1 MLLAAIAVPIQ
12 APLPAMTLLL
22 MAALFL
28 PPVFRA
34 LKLPELLGLIL
45 AGVLLGP
52 SVFNILEPK
61 ADTVALLAGVG
72 KLYLMFLAGLEIDL
86 SQFQAARDRSLRFG
100 LATFAI
106 PLSVGLLIGLGF
118 GFNLN
123 SAFLIGSLLA
133 SHTLLTLPIV
143 EHYGLLRQRAVAAT
157 LGATI
162 FTDIGALLVLA
173 VCLAVQSGD
182 GGITAIAR
190 DLLIFSVFIALVL
203 YGVKPLSRWFFQRA
217 RANERNQFLF
227 IFLVLL
233 LVSLG
238 AQAIQLDMI
247 IGAFLAGLAVN
258 ETLQDEPVRE
268 KVDFFG
274 KVFFLPCFFIDIGLL
289 LNPVAFWQTLTTATN
304 LTIAIIGGLFGSKFL
319 AAFAVK
325 QREGY
330 RWEEVRLMWSL
341 SLPQVAATL
350 AAAQAGLKAQL
361 ISPAVFD
368 SIIALVLVTVL
379 IGPLLT
385 DRFAQRLCWI
395 RQREDR
401 STPVAF
407 LD

>member
-1 MLLAAIAVPIQ
+1 MLFAAIAVPIHE
-12 APLPAMTLLL
+12 PLPAMALLL
-22 MAALFL
+22 LAALCL
-28 PPVFRA
+28 PPVFRW

-45 AGVLLGP
+45 AGVLIGP
-52 SVFNILEPK
+52 SLLNLLDPK
-61 ADTVALLAGVG
+61 ADTVHLLAGIG

-100 LATFAI
+100 FATFSI
-106 PLSVGLLIGLGF
+106 PLVVGLLIGLGF
-118 GFNLN
+118 GFSLN
-123 SAFLIGSLLA
+123 SSFLIGSLLA

-143 EHYGLLRQRAVAAT
+143 ERYGLLRQRAVSAT

-182 GGITAIAR
+182 GGLTAIAR
-190 DLLIFSVFIALVL
+190 DLLTFSVFITLVL
-203 YGVKPLSRWFFQRA
+203 YGVKPLSRWFFRIA

-247 IGAFLAGLAVN
+247 IGAFLAGLAIN

-268 KVDFFG
+268 KVDFVG
-274 KVFFLPCFFIDIGLL
+274 KVMFLPCFFIDIGLL
-289 LNPVAFWQTLTTATN
+289 LNPVAFWQTLTTASL
-304 LTIAIIGGLFGSKFL
+304 LTGSVIAGLFGSKFL
-319 AAFAVK
+319 AAIAVK
-325 QREGY
+325 KQEGY
-330 RWEEVRLMWSL
+330 SWPEVRLMWSL

-350 AAAQAGLKAQL
+350 AAAQAGLKAGL
-361 ISPAVFD
+361 ITQPVFD
-368 SIIALVLVTVL
+368 SIIALVLTTVL

-385 DRFAQRLCWI
+385 DRFAQQL
-395 RQREDR
+395 QT
-401 STPVAF
+401 TPKSKQPATVPS
-407 LD
+407 LE

>member
-1 MLLAAIAVPIQ
+1 MLFAAIAVPIQ
-12 APLPAMTLLL
+12 APLPAMALLL
-22 MAALFL
+22 MTALFL
-28 PPVFRA
+28 PPLFRA

-52 SVFNILEPK
+52 SLFNILEPK
-61 ADTVALLAGVG
+61 ADTVVLLAGIG

-100 LATFAI
+100 FATFAI
-106 PLSVGLLIGLGF
+106 PLLVGLLIGLGF
-118 GFNLN
+118 GFGWN

-182 GGITAIAR
+182 GGLIAIVR
-190 DLLIFSVFIALVL
+190 DLLIFSVFITLVL
-203 YGVKPLSRWFFQRA
+203 YGVKPLSRWFFRLA
-217 RANERNQFLF
+217 HNNERNQFLF

-274 KVFFLPCFFIDIGLL
+274 KVMFLPCFFIDIGLL
-289 LNPVAFWQTLTTATN
+289 LNPAAFWETLTTAGS
-304 LTIAIIGGLFGSKFL
+304 LTFAIVGGLFGSKFL
-319 AAFAVK
+319 AAIAVK
-325 QREGY
+325 QWEGY
-330 RWEEVRLMWSL
+330 SWPEVRLMWSL

-350 AAAQAGLKAQL
+350 AAAQAGLQAQL
-361 ISPAVFD
+361 LSPAVFD
-368 SIIALVLVTVL
+368 SIIALVLITVL
-379 IGPLLT
+379 VGPLLT
-385 DRFAQRLCWI
+385 DRFAQQICSVPK
-395 RQREDR
+395 REGR
-401 STPVAF
+401 SAPVPS